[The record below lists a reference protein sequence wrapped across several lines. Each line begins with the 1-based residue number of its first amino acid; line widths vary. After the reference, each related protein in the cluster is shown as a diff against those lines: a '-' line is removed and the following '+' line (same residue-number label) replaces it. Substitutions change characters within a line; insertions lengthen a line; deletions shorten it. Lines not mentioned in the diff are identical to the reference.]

1 MKIGLFC
8 GFFFARLVR
17 FSCSVQPYS
26 EGEDDSAAYFAKQES
41 RRGMGSF
48 DKRFSTQVESAL
60 DCAFTCRRLLWCK
73 SYNFRK
79 VAGRQGKHLCEALPS
94 ANRALNV
101 ENNDQFDHFVK
112 VVSRSINSNIPGFF
126 HSMVHSDPFSIIV
139 DWLDPEMSVLFF
151 KSTGHPK
158 AINRPFEQRG
168 RVAFNFFFPS

>member
-8 GFFFARLVR
+8 GIFFARLVR
-17 FSCSVQPYS
+17 FSCSVQPHS

-94 ANRALNV
+94 AKGTLNV

-112 VVSRSINSNIPGFF
+112 VVSRSINSNIPGFLF
-126 HSMVHSDPFSIIV
+126 PQYSSLDPFSAMIV
-139 DWLDPEMSVLFF
+139 DWLDPEMSVL
-151 KSTGHPK
+151 
-158 AINRPFEQRG
+158 RPQEPR
-168 RVAFNFFFPS
+168 PS